1 LLWVGFDLRAIE
13 HRHPDWN
20 VSEALKRTSSLD
32 GQPQLE
38 RYFSY
43 VIREGI
49 TTSAHQAAGLRLAI
63 DALVLELVRAIEYSN
78 PAPSPAAIHP
88 AISRVLVI
96 LEGRFREEWTLSKLA
111 EEVGLS
117 RGRLATLFSREAGS
131 SIHRFLTKVRVRNAE
146 ALLARS
152 DLPIGDIALDCGF
165 ATSQHFSR
173 VFKEVSGQT
182 PIEFRRRSLS
192 VGRVR

>member
-1 LLWVGFDLRAIE
+1 ME
-13 HRHPDWN
+13 HH
-20 VSEALKRTSSLD
+20 
-32 GQPQLE
+32 
-38 RYFSY
+38 FSH

-63 DALVLELVRAIEYSN
+63 DGLVLEFVRAIENSN

-88 AISRVLVI
+88 AISRALGI
-96 LEGRFREEWTLSKLA
+96 LEGRFREQWTLNKLA